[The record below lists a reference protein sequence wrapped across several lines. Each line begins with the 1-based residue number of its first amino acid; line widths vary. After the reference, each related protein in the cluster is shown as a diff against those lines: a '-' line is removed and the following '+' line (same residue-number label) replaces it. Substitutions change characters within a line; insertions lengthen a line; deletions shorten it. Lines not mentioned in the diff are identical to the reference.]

1 MGRHELRD
9 AAGEPVFGEAA
20 KFSGGGG
27 RHSKDVIEAPT
38 ERILTGTIEWITTPS
53 AELHKLGDTQPIP
66 IVDME
71 AEKRRA
77 ADIALQRPNHGT
89 APNEGAGTWK
99 PPMTYEELEWLLQ
112 KMRRKW
118 NL

>member
-9 AAGEPVFGEAA
+9 AAGELVFGEAV
-20 KFSGGGG
+20 KFAGGGG
-27 RHSKDVIEAPT
+27 RHSRGVIEAPT
-38 ERILTGTIEWITTPS
+38 ERIITGTIEWFTRPPS
-53 AELHKLGDTQPIP
+53 ELRAPDYTRPIP
-66 IVDME
+66 IVDIE

-89 APNEGAGTWK
+89 APHEGAGTWK